1 MPLRPS
7 NLPRHELIGLEVE
20 VLDSRDPGLRGLR
33 GRVVDETK
41 NMLKIRAGAKVKSI
55 PKSIVYLKFVLPG
68 GEEVRIEGK
77 RLVAR
82 PEDRVRKA

>member
-1 MPLRPS
+1 MPLRPA

-20 VLDSRDPGLRGLR
+20 VLESRDPGLKGLR

-41 NMLKIRAGAKVKSI
+41 NMLKIRVGGKVKSV
-55 PKSIVYLKFVLPG
+55 PKSIVYLRFVLPE
-68 GEEVRIEGK
+68 GEEVRVEGK

-82 PEDRVRKA
+82 PEERVRKV

>member
-1 MPLRPS
+1 MPLRPA
-7 NLPRHELIGLEVE
+7 NLARHELMGLEVE

-41 NMLKIRAGAKVKSI
+41 NMLKIRVGGKVKSV
-55 PKSIVYLKFVLPG
+55 PKAIVYLRFILPE
-68 GEEVRIEGK
+68 GEEVKIEGR

-82 PEDRVRKA
+82 PEDRVRRA